1 MQYYIYTTNYND
13 SNKDSN
19 DIDGNN
25 NKRNND
31 NDDHHDNNIDNNNDY
46 KDKDNFVLLL
56 KRAHSY
62 TPALMQGS
70 KLTPGG
76 EWPKWINVLHDTFTY
91 CHFTSML
98 KTKEETLN

>member
-19 DIDGNN
+19 DIDSNN
-25 NKRNND
+25 NKRTND
-31 NDDHHDNNIDNNNDY
+31 NNDY
-46 KDKDNFVLLL
+46 KDNDNFVLLL